1 MSDGVELIEAV
12 VVPKTVILW
21 DLDTIDDPVGFTVA
35 VGVVEAELD
44 FVLVVDGVYVEVP
57 VLVLELLDDPV
68 RVGELDWLRD
78 ALGDKDVVREV
89 IGDKDGPGIWVSVEL
104 TELLCVIDVVTV
116 GQFVILMDALAVGHA
131 VCVLVPAW
139 LIVIVLERIGLNDVS
154 NDPEIVLVCT
164 LLFELNVLYDIV
176 GEEDRVL
183 DFNPVMVYVPEELL
197 VLLDCIVLV
206 VVLDTIAEREYD
218 EEDVDVFELF
228 IETVPVVEAV
238 LVFDGFNVD
247 VVVKDDCIVLLEILV
262 FEIEADELADLEA
275 RVEAERVGL
284 ELLDLDGLELYVFV
298 GDDDGVFDI
307 GGVIVTVG
315 VTK

>member
-1 MSDGVELIEAV
+1 
-12 VVPKTVILW
+12 
-21 DLDTIDDPVGFTVA
+21 
-35 VGVVEAELD
+35 
-44 FVLVVDGVYVEVP
+44 
-57 VLVLELLDDPV
+57 
-68 RVGELDWLRD
+68 
-78 ALGDKDVVREV
+78 
-89 IGDKDGPGIWVSVEL
+89 
-104 TELLCVIDVVTV
+104 
-116 GQFVILMDALAVGHA
+116 MDALAVGHA

-139 LIVIVLERIGLNDVS
+139 LTVIVLERTGLNDVS
-154 NDPEIVLVCT
+154 NDPEIVLVCI

-183 DFNPVMVYVPEELL
+183 DFNAVMVYVPEELL

-206 VVLDTIAEREYD
+206 GVLDTIAEREYD

-262 FEIEADELADLEA
+262 FEIEEDELADLET

>member
-1 MSDGVELIEAV
+1 VSDGVELIEAV
-12 VVPKTVILW
+12 VVPKTVILC

-35 VGVVEAELD
+35 VDVVEPELD

-57 VLVLELLDDPV
+57 VLVLDLLDDPV

-139 LIVIVLERIGLNDVS
+139 LTVIVLERIGLNDIS

-164 LLFELNVLYDIV
+164 MLFELNVLYDIV

-183 DFNPVMVYVPEELL
+183 DFNAVMVYVPEELL

-206 VVLDTIAEREYD
+206 VVLDTIGESEYD
-218 EEDVDVFELF
+218 DEDVDVFELF
-228 IETVPVVEAV
+228 MEAVPVVDAV
-238 LVFDGFNVD
+238 FVFDGFNVD

-262 FEIEADELADLEA
+262 FEIEADELADLET

-315 VTK
+315 VAK